1 MVAFRGGAVACC
13 SCFAQFCFTDT
24 NVTASVHFDIEFFTE
39 TLKKTKNILHI
50 DQLNGTSGFNFSIAI
65 YLPESNAAG

>member
-1 MVAFRGGAVACC
+1 MW
-13 SCFAQFCFTDT
+13 
-24 NVTASVHFDIEFFTE
+24 TAPIHFDIEFFTK

-65 YLPESNAAG
+65 CQKATPQVD